1 MKRVLTT
8 VALVVAGVSFST
20 LAQTSETQIIS
31 PNAHKVPY
39 LGVDGAFILG
49 GEETS
54 RNDPRNPSR
63 VVLDK
68 MEFFSFY
75 ADVEGEEILAENC
88 RYVYRGAAGDP
99 FHYPDR
105 SLGSIWDMFELR
117 SADNGACEPF
127 QYVVLRSP
135 HGDPAHM
142 HMRYGGTETNFSEL
156 LEISLLEENPENFN
170 PWWSL
175 YCEADTSLEDCY
187 E

>member
-1 MKRVLTT
+1 MKRILTT
-8 VALVVAGVSFST
+8 VTLVVAGVSFST
-20 LAQTSETQIIS
+20 LAQASETQIVS

-54 RNDPRNPSR
+54 RDDPRNPGR

-75 ADVEGEEILAENC
+75 ADVEGEEVLAENC

-99 FHYPDR
+99 FYYPDR

-117 SADNGACEPF
+117 SADDEACEPF

-156 LEISLLEENPENFN
+156 LEVSLLEEDAENFN

-175 YCEADTSLEDCY
+175 YCDADTNLEDCY